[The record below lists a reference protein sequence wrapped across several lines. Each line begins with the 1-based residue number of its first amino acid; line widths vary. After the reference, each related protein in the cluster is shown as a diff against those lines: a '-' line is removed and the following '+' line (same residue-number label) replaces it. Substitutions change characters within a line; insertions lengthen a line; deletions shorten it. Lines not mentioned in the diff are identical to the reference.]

1 MLHPTIYWTK
11 LLLQSLA
18 AKGKC
23 PYVYCD
29 FHGHS
34 RKKMIFMYGCQGAD
48 DTDAVQDLPKAINQL
63 SPAFS
68 FKNCSFSIGGA
79 EKQGCARVVVY
90 QQVGVTNSYTLES
103 TYCGFDKGCVRV
115 NYYPP
120 TTQHTATPQCKAPSK
135 PANQHR
141 CTQRAAL
148 LCRALL
154 WCALLCCG
162 VVCSVLC
169 AVLCWLWMLE
179 TVVSTRQ
186 DTRLTPVLHHTAPCA
201 PAFLRTAR
209 TGVCRP
215 YRGLQVA
222 TWMLEEMGR
231 DVLNGVLAM
240 YQAAA
245 REPEPFPS
253 PSGAPGLGSW
263 YAEMIVVW
271 VPRGHASAHL
281 GVVGVCSPPGR
292 LGAVCVRAV

>member
-103 TYCGFDKGCVRV
+103 TYCGFDKGCVPV

-141 CTQRAAL
+141 CTQRVAL

-154 WCALLCCG
+154 WCALLWCG
-162 VVCSVLC
+162 VLCGVLC
-169 AVLCWLWMLE
+169 ALCCAVLAVDARNGGVYTSGHAADTRVTPHCPVCPGVSADGAHRGVQALPRIASCDVDARRNGPRCVE
-179 TVVSTRQ
+179 RRASHVPGGSARARTVPIPLGSTR
-186 DTRLTPVLHHTAPCA
+186 A
-201 PAFLRTAR
+201 
-209 TGVCRP
+209 
-215 YRGLQVA
+215 GL
-222 TWMLEEMGR
+222 L
-231 DVLNGVLAM
+231 
-240 YQAAA
+240 
-245 REPEPFPS
+245 
-253 PSGAPGLGSW
+253 
-263 YAEMIVVW
+263 
-271 VPRGHASAHL
+271 
-281 GVVGVCSPPGR
+281 
-292 LGAVCVRAV
+292 VR